1 MGFVCNRPIGHTI
14 EDCRVEKCCAGG
26 GDGVGFA
33 VLLQKDVDSHSPA
46 YNTLTQSE
54 LLMESENTR
63 GPKKLH
69 LFLFEGKRVESAAG
83 ASDFLSLSLHV
94 FVFLTVMRG

>member
-1 MGFVCNRPIGHTI
+1 MP
-14 EDCRVEKCCAGG
+14 GG
-26 GDGVGFA
+26 RDGVGVA

-69 LFLFEGKRVESAAG
+69 LFLFEGKRG
-83 ASDFLSLSLHV
+83 
-94 FVFLTVMRG
+94 